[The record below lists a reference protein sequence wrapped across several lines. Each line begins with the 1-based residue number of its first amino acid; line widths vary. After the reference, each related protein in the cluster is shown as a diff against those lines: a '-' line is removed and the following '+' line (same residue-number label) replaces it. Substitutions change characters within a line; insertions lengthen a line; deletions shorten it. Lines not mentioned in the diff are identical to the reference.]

1 MVFDNCG
8 VSGGLKALL
17 LSPTYLVNFHAVVS
31 FYMEFIRP
39 GVNCILN
46 CSPLQKMGK
55 RAIFHSP
62 QKPCA
67 KFSTGSEK
75 TKGFTINGCKYI
87 NNDRYFNC
95 VVRIAYCC
103 VSNY

>member
-1 MVFDNCG
+1 MGFDNFMFG
-8 VSGGLKALL
+8 VSGGFKGLTFI
-17 LSPTYLVNFHAVVS
+17 PYLVNFHAVVS

-75 TKGFTINGCKYI
+75 TKCFKINGCKYI
-87 NNDRYFNC
+87 NNDRYFLL
-95 VVRIAYCC
+95 
-103 VSNY
+103 